1 MLQSAVLFFFGHI
14 SLYVFG
20 EAYGGV
26 LDAYAELDISERRQK
41 HFNLYLL
48 QLRVSDFCC
57 LPDGEKSET
66 LICIKQRLKCFCFC
80 FCFLADIF
88 LWKERKKGISWLVM
102 SIGRDHSL
110 IPPIIAHTSSLK

>member
-26 LDAYAELDISERRQK
+26 LDAYAELDISERKQK

-48 QLRVSDFCC
+48 QLRVSDFS
-57 LPDGEKSET
+57 LSGKQQIYMLFAWWGEIRNSD
-66 LICIKQRLKCFCFC
+66 L
-80 FCFLADIF
+80 
-88 LWKERKKGISWLVM
+88 
-102 SIGRDHSL
+102 H
-110 IPPIIAHTSSLK
+110 